1 MPTDGVAAWD
11 ARYAA
16 ADRVWS
22 AEPNRW
28 AVEVLGDLPP
38 GTALDLGTGEGR
50 HAVWLARLGWRVTAV
65 DFSGEAIR
73 KARTLQQAHLPEAR
87 IDWRQAD
94 VVTDPPPAAAFD
106 AVLLM
111 FLHLPRPQ
119 HRTLLRG
126 AARALAPGGTLLLV
140 GHDLANLTDGR
151 GGPQDP
157 DVLFTAEDLL
167 ADLEGLEGL
176 DVVRAGRA
184 ERAVGD
190 AVALDT
196 VLHVV
201 RRP

>member
-16 ADRVWS
+16 ADLVWS
-22 AEPNRW
+22 AGPSRW

-38 GTALDLGTGEGR
+38 GVALDLGTGEGR
-50 HAVWLARLGWRVTAV
+50 HAVWLARRGWRVTAV

-73 KARTLQQAHLPEAR
+73 KARALQEAHLPGAP

-94 VVTDPPPAAAFD
+94 VLADPPPRAAFD

-111 FLHLPRPQ
+111 YLHLPRAQ
-119 HRTLLRG
+119 HRTLLRA
-126 AARALAPGGTLLLV
+126 AARALAPGGTLLLA
-140 GHDLANLTDGR
+140 GHDLANLTAGR

-157 DVLFTAEDLL
+157 DVLFTAEDLV
-167 ADLEGLEGL
+167 AHLEGLEGL
-176 DVVRAGRA
+176 DVVRAERA
-184 ERAVGD
+184 ERPVGD

-201 RRP
+201 RRV